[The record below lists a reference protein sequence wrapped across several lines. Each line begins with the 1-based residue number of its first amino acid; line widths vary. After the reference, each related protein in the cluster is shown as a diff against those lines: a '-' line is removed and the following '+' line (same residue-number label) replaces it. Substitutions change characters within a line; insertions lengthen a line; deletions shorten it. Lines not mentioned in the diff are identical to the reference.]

1 MGDSENLLI
10 ASERSMECLKNYLA
24 IVRSLQNEAIEN
36 LKNTSK
42 EIIEKNR
49 NNESQDRFEE
59 IEQSLEAFY
68 EAVKLYQISIDK
80 KITVLDEMNAL
91 ESKYLEKQD
100 IEEEV
105 LDQEHINHKRISGN
119 EEVSVRKEIKRH
131 KEIPTENINSRSYKR
146 VNHYCNK
153 KRPLTK
159 YSYYGREY
167 ESFFYRYCDRNY
179 DF

>member
-10 ASERSMECLKNYLA
+10 ASERSMKCLKNYLA

-49 NNESQDRFEE
+49 KNESQDKFEE

-80 KITVLDEMNAL
+80 KITVLDEMNAI

-105 LDQEHINHKRISGN
+105 LDQEHIDHERISGN
-119 EEVSVRKEIKRH
+119 EEVSFRKEIKRH
-131 KEIPTENINSRSYKR
+131 KKIPTENINSRSCKR
-146 VNHYCNK
+146 VKHYCNK
-153 KRPLTK
+153 KRPLTN

-167 ESFFYRYCDRNY
+167 EPFFYRYCDRTY